1 MSEPIELAKLGQVA
15 RLFHALVDLDE
26 PQRSVELHKQCGG
39 DLRLAE
45 QVRRLFD
52 QDGGDTDVPAA
63 VGVWARSTTHA
74 GAASDASHHGVALQ
88 PVRLLGCGNLARVLL
103 ARSIRGATNRFVAVK
118 VLLPALQAETGIRA
132 CLWREIAALSVLR
145 HPLIPR
151 LVEHG
156 QSSGGSPWLATE
168 YIEGR
173 SILDHAR
180 HFGLSMRD
188 RINLFCRLLEALAH
202 AHACGIA
209 HGDFKNSNTLVSAD
223 HLPYLIDFGACF
235 NRSPDAIVSEHNFP
249 LALTPSCAAPEQA
262 AGEPPTFRSD
272 VYSAGLLLE
281 RLVGVEVRQDPM
293 STCKHRTRGWKSPTR
308 SNSASRSICR
318 RSQAAA
324 LIGKVRVV
332 PACSDREHLLVRRIG
347 TLIEIAKSQD
357 PSRRYRDASEFREAL
372 LRQLVKRRCV
382 LQTGAI
388 ATSTA
393 GEAT

>member
-15 RLFHALVDLDE
+15 RLFHALVDLEE

-52 QDGGDTDVPAA
+52 RDGGDTDVPAA

-74 GAASDASHHGVALQ
+74 RAVSDASLHGVALQ
-88 PVRLLGCGNLARVLL
+88 PVRLLGCGNLSRVLL
-103 ARSIRGATNRFVAVK
+103 ARSIRGATNRLVAVK

-156 QSSGGSPWLATE
+156 QNSGGSPWLATE

-188 RINLFCRLLEALAH
+188 RINLFCRLLDALAH
-202 AHACGIA
+202 VHACGIA
-209 HGDFKNSNTLVSAD
+209 HGDIKDSNTLVRAD

-235 NRSPDAIVSEHNFP
+235 NRGADAVVSEHNFP
-249 LALTPSCAAPEQA
+249 LALTPGCAAPEQA
-262 AGEPPTFRSD
+262 NGEPPTFRSD
-272 VYSAGLLLE
+272 VYSAGLLLQ
-281 RLVGVEVRQDPM
+281 RLVGIEVRQDPM
-293 STCKHRTRGWKSPTR
+293 STRKPRIGSWKSPVR
-308 SNSASRSICR
+308 SISASRLNLR
-318 RSQAAA
+318 GQAPAP
-324 LIGKVRVV
+324 IGQVRVG
-332 PACSDREHLLVRRIG
+332 PATSDREHPSIRRIRV
-347 TLIEIAKSQD
+347 LIDIAKSQD
-357 PSRRYRDASEFREAL
+357 PSLRYRDASEFREAL
-372 LRQLVKRRCV
+372 LGLLVKRGCV
-382 LQTGAI
+382 IPSGA
-388 ATSTA
+388 AAALTA
-393 GEAT
+393 AEAT